1 MLEIVG
7 VAKRYRDGVQAIDD
21 LTLAVRPGVLGLL
34 GANGAGKTTLLQ
46 MIATVTHP
54 TAGTITYDGI
64 DVVRDPDSIRQRLGY
79 LPQDFGVY
87 ENLSAFD
94 FLSYFA
100 ALKGIRDKQLVM
112 KTLEIVNLH
121 GAANRIAATFSGG
134 MRQRLGIAQAIINNP
149 SLLIVD
155 EPTAGLDP
163 EERVRFRNILADVGS
178 ERTVIFSTHIVSDIE
193 SIATEIAVLA
203 HGRLIHFSSRE
214 EMLARAAGSVWS
226 VTLPQQEF
234 EAARGRFTISRS
246 LLAGKDVELR
256 IVQRDQPFPHAVVV
270 EPDLEDAYL
279 AVTAAALPRRS

>member
-21 LTLAVRPGVLGLL
+21 LTLTVRPGVLGLL

-46 MIATVTHP
+46 MIATVTRP
-54 TAGTITYDGI
+54 TAGTISYDGV
-64 DVVRDPDSIRQRLGY
+64 DVLREPDRIRQRLGY

-100 ALKGIRDKQLVM
+100 ALKGIRDRQLVM

-121 GAANRIAATFSGG
+121 GSASRIAATFSGG

-203 HGRLIHFSSRE
+203 HGRLVHFSSRE
-214 EMLARAAGSVWS
+214 ALLARAAGSVWS

-234 EAARGRFTISRS
+234 EAVRGRCTISRS
-246 LLAGKDVELR
+246 LLVGNGVELR
-256 IVQRDQPFPHAVVV
+256 IVQRDQPFPQAIAV

-279 AVTAAALPRRS
+279 AVTAAALPRKT